1 METHRWRHRDFYVQ
15 SELSG
20 SGSPR
25 LWTPGPAGFA
35 ACTGQR
41 RGSMWSSNHCSAV
54 RRNAIASPCALCRRA
69 VSACCIGS
77 LEISIDS
84 STLRSE
90 SRRALSLA
98 TVTVPLLEP
107 EQPRDEGARR
117 YVRREVGLGVGLQ
130 PTRLDRRASI
140 SGLYFGYSMGC
151 MSGCFLSRSIAS
163 TAFFASSSES
173 SASCVVPEEFLEA
186 ALEVLSP
193 PAGKRG
199 DRLADAGAHERED
212 EVDEKEAERNVEC
225 RKVHGSR
232 GRCYCQSFAEGV
244 LVFAHP

>member
-15 SELSG
+15 KRAFRKRIAPAVDARTSWTR
-20 SGSPR
+20 R
-25 LWTPGPAGFA
+25 LYRPET
-35 ACTGQR
+35 R
-41 RGSMWSSNHCSAV
+41 SMWSSNHCSAV

-77 LEISIDS
+77 LGISIDS

-140 SGLYFGYSMGC
+140 FGLVFWVQHGLYERM
-151 MSGCFLSRSIAS
+151 FLELLKRLDGLLSVVLRILRLVV
-163 TAFFASSSES
+163 SEKF
-173 SASCVVPEEFLEA
+173 PEA
-186 ALEVLSP
+186 ALEVLGSP
-193 PAGKRG
+193 TGKRR
-199 DRLADAGAHERED
+199 DRLADAGAHE
-212 EVDEKEAERNVEC
+212 
-225 RKVHGSR
+225 
-232 GRCYCQSFAEGV
+232 
-244 LVFAHP
+244 